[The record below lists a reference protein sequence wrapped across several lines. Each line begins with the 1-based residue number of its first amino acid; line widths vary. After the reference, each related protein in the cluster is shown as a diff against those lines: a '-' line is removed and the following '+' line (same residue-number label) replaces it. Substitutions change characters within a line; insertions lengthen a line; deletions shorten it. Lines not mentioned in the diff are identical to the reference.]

1 MATEQPG
8 YCITEWTPEER
19 TKIFPNLKHLS
30 TGKVREI
37 FEVDEYTLLF
47 VASDRISSFD
57 VVMTNGIPGKGKVL
71 TQLTGFWLRNLKDV
85 EYEWPAGSGEMHP
98 IPNHCITDNVDEME
112 FLNADQKDLLRGR
125 CMHVRKCNMLPIE
138 SIVRGYI
145 TGSGWKDYQKTGM
158 VCGHKLPE
166 GMVHGQMI
174 ETPIYTPSTKA
185 DYGEHDENITREEAA
200 AKVDE
205 QFEKFYFIKDVA
217 GRTEAIAI
225 ALYSAAR
232 ELSKKLGIILADTK
246 FEFGVNP
253 LTREI
258 TLGDEVLTPD
268 SSRYWPADEYEAGKP
283 KMPSYDKQFVRNW
296 LIDNGHKGK
305 KVEIPNTTEE
315 PIVDKTIEK
324 YLQLQKILE
333 DSE

>member
-1 MATEQPG
+1 MATEAPG
-8 YCITEWTPEER
+8 YCVTRWTEEER
-19 TKIFPNLKHLS
+19 KAIFPKLKHLS

-37 FEVDEYTLLF
+37 FEVDNETLLF

-57 VVMTNGIPGKGKVL
+57 VVMPNGIPGKGKVL
-71 TQLTGFWLRNLKDV
+71 TQLTGFWLRSLKDV
-85 EYEWPAGSGEMHP
+85 QYEWPAGSGEMHP
-98 IPNHCITDNVDEME
+98 IPNHCIEDDVDKMA
-112 FLNADQKDLLRGR
+112 FLNAEQRELLRGR
-125 CMHVRKCNMLPIE
+125 CMHVRKCKMLPVE

-145 TGSGWKDYQKTGM
+145 TGSGWKDYQKTGS

-185 DYGEHDENITREEAA
+185 EIGEHDENITREQAA
-200 AKVDE
+200 EITNKLFNE
-205 QFEKFYFIKDVA
+205 YYFINDVA
-217 GRTEAIAI
+217 GQVEAISI

-232 ELSKKLGIILADTK
+232 EIAKKLGVILADTK
-246 FEFGVNP
+246 FEFGINP

-296 LIDNGHKGK
+296 LIDGGHKGK
-305 KVEIPNTTEE
+305 SVEIPDTEEE
-315 PIVDKTIEK
+315 PIVRKTIEK
-324 YLQLQKILE
+324 YHQLQKILE
-333 DSE
+333 SSE